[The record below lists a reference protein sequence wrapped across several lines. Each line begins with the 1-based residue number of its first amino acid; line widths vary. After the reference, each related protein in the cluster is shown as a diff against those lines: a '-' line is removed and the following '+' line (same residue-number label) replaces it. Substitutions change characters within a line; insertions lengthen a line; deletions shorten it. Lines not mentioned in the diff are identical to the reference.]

1 MGYKTQKLT
10 VVIFV
15 YWFLLLYMLAA
26 LAWWYI
32 ALEKQNAVIT
42 AIKKSEVNIADVQY
56 SNKIKVI
63 ELAASRKTAQYVGE
77 GLTFLALI
85 LIGAIY
91 VFRATRR
98 QINLAKQQQNFM
110 MAITHELKTPI
121 AVTQLNLQ
129 TLQKR
134 KLAEE
139 QQQKLISNTLQEA
152 DRLNSLC
159 NNILFA
165 SQLDAG
171 KYATSMEAVNMTEL
185 LVNAVTESK
194 SRYSGS
200 IFIEQLAPDITIN
213 GDAFLLQLL
222 VSNLL
227 GNAIKYAPKE
237 KPIRVVLSN
246 TPSFV
251 KVEVIDEGNGIAEKE
266 KKKIFEKFY
275 RIGDENTRRTQ
286 GSGLGLYLCKKI
298 CDYHQATITVTDH
311 LPQGSN
317 FTLLFK
323 SPDDRK

>member
-1 MGYKTQKLT
+1 MGYRTQKLT
-10 VVIFV
+10 IVTFV

-26 LAWWYI
+26 LTWWYI

-42 AIKKSEVNIADVQY
+42 AIKKSEVSIADDQY
-56 SNKIKVI
+56 SNKIKII
-63 ELAASRKTAQYVGE
+63 ELAAYRKTAQYIGE
-77 GLTFLALI
+77 GLTFLALM

-171 KYATSMEAVNMTEL
+171 KYATSMQEVNITEL
-185 LVNAVTESK
+185 LQHTITDCKN
-194 SRYSGS
+194 RFSGS
-200 IFIEQLAPDITIN
+200 IFIEQLVSDIFIN

-237 KPIRVVLSN
+237 KPIHVIL
-246 TPSFV
+246 TKTTSFV
-251 KVEVIDEGNGIAEKE
+251 KVQVIDEGNGIAQNE
-266 KKKIFEKFY
+266 KKKIFQKFY
-275 RIGDENTRRTQ
+275 RIGDEHTRRTQ

-298 CDYHQATITVTDH
+298 CDYHRATIAVTDN
-311 LPQGSN
+311 LPMGSI
-317 FTLLFK
+317 FTILFK
-323 SPDDRK
+323 IPDDRK